1 MVSPFTNKREFH
13 SFLLICLDHFYELFN
28 FCPFYSLRF
37 KLIILFFEIFSFR
50 SCDVL
55 FLPFNSFIFR
65 LFFLCS
71 PFCTFLFSILIIY
84 YFSFCRRENRFR
96 NLNFESNKIHYIHFK
111 VNDISFKYSL
121 IDRYFLYIYIYRYQL
136 IGNKSQHKSP
146 QNFLFFF
153 QNVCQ
158 PHVKH
163 NVEGKTRGGIASI
176 TLFLEIEPLI
186 PPCSSSPPPPRN

>member
-28 FCPFYSLRF
+28 FYPFYSLRF

-84 YFSFCRRENRFR
+84 YFSFCRREIACYIYPNYISKS
-96 NLNFESNKIHYIHFK
+96 NESNKIHYIRFE

-121 IDRYFLYIYIYRYQL
+121 IDRYFLYIYISIPANWKQVSTQIPTEL
-136 IGNKSQHKSP
+136 P
-146 QNFLFFF
+146 FLFPRR
-153 QNVCQ
+153 VSTTC
-158 PHVKH
+158 
-163 NVEGKTRGGIASI
+163 KTQCR
-176 TLFLEIEPLI
+176 
-186 PPCSSSPPPPRN
+186 R